1 MNDKPKRVRRTKSQ
15 MAKARAQANL
25 DTLVAVKLGET
36 RAAKAMPSQRLGRPK
51 VHADRAA
58 YRREWMRR
66 HRVAVKAQTAPRTRL
81 NTAQ

>member
-25 DTLVAVKLGET
+25 DTLVAVKLGEA
-36 RAAKAMPSQRLGRPK
+36 RAAKATPSQRLGRPK

-66 HRVAVKAQTAPRTRL
+66 HRAAVKAQTAPRTRL